1 MKIRNGFVSNSSSE
15 AFICNTKLNIKEVK
29 EILQKTLDFYNDIF
43 NENITFEETF
53 KDPRL
58 CTEADL
64 SYLKGWDYHYNKD
77 DLTKI
82 IIYSETDNSIPYCI
96 FYIIEEKFGA
106 WRYHLG

>member
-15 AFICNTKLNIKEVK
+15 AFICNTDLNIKEVK
-29 EILQKTLDFYNDIF
+29 EILQKILNFYNDIF

-53 KDPRL
+53 KNPEI

-64 SYLKGWDYHYNKD
+64 SYLKGWSYKYNKD
-77 DLTKI
+77 DLTKV

-96 FYIIEEKFGA
+96 FDIIENKFGA